1 MFTWE
6 EEVSSMLKLEN
17 LSATYGEG
25 MVLRKVN
32 LEAKQGMITCLV
44 GRNGAGKS
52 TTMRSIMGLI
62 ETPDGNII
70 LDGKSIFK
78 MPVYER
84 AKAGIGYVPQG
95 REIFPQLTV
104 RENLLLG
111 LEAKNGKGT
120 IPKHIYET
128 FPILKEFLDRKGG
141 DLSGGQQQQL
151 AIARAVLAEPK
162 VLILD
167 EPTEGIQPSIIQEI
181 GEVIKKLKSQMAV
194 LIVEQYLEFVLEIA
208 DYCYVMENGRITMD
222 GKPDELDKDALQ
234 ATMSL

>member
-1 MFTWE
+1 MNR
-6 EEVSSMLKLEN
+6 MLKLKELN
-17 LSATYGEG
+17 ATYGEG
-25 MVLRKVN
+25 MVLRNVN
-32 LEAKQGMITCLV
+32 LEAREGLITCLV

-52 TTMRSIMGLI
+52 TTMRSIMGHI
-62 ETPDGNII
+62 KTPSGDIQ
-70 LDGKSIFK
+70 LDNQSIFSLK
-78 MPVYER
+78 TYER

-111 LEAKNGKGT
+111 LESKKGKGAIT
-120 IPKHIYET
+120 EEIYET

-151 AIARAVLAEPK
+151 AIARAMLAEPK
-162 VLILD
+162 ILILD

-181 GEVIKKLKSQMAV
+181 GEIIMKLKSKMTI

-208 DYCYVMENGRITMD
+208 DYCYVMENGRITME
-222 GKPDELDKDALQ
+222 GKVDALDRDALQ

>member
-1 MFTWE
+1 
-6 EEVSSMLKLEN
+6 MLKLKDVN
-17 LSATYGEG
+17 ATYGEG
-25 MVLRKVN
+25 MVLRGVS
-32 LEAKQGMITCLV
+32 LEAVTGKVTCLV
-44 GRNGAGKS
+44 GRNGAGKT

-62 ETPDGNII
+62 KTPKGQIV
-70 LDGKSIFK
+70 LDKEEIQK
-78 MPVYER
+78 MPAYDR

-120 IPKHIYET
+120 IPEHVFKT

-151 AIARAVLAEPK
+151 AIARAVIAEPK

-167 EPTEGIQPSIIQEI
+167 EPTEGIQPSVIQEI
-181 GEVIKKLKSQMAV
+181 GVVIRKLRKQMAV
-194 LIVEQYLEFVLEIA
+194 LIVEQYLEFVLDIA
-208 DYCYVMENGRITMD
+208 DYCYVMENGRIIMN
-222 GKPDELDKDALQ
+222 GEPDKLDQDKLQ